1 MEVTQEERRELK
13 ESFDFNDSDSN
24 GKIDF
29 VEFLAMLE
37 KLEAGIDAAQAQF
50 GFEAIDTDG
59 DGMISFDE
67 FVEWWR
73 AT

>member
-1 MEVTQEERRELK
+1 VGVTQEERQQLREAF
-13 ESFDFNDSDSN
+13 EAGDSDGN

-29 VEFLAMLE
+29 VEFVAMLE
-37 KLEAGIDAAQAQF
+37 RLGADLDAAKAQF
-50 GFEAIDTDG
+50 GFEAVDTDG
-59 DGMISFDE
+59 DGMIDFDE

>member
-1 MEVTQEERRELK
+1 VEVTQEERRELK

-29 VEFLAMLE
+29 VEFVTMLE
-37 KLEAGIDAAQAQF
+37 KLEAGIDTAQAQF

-67 FVEWWR
+67 FVEWWH

>member
-1 MEVTQEERRELK
+1 MKVTQEEQRQLK
-13 ESFDFNDSDSN
+13 ATFDFNDSDSN

-29 VEFLAMLE
+29 VEFIAMLQG
-37 KLEAGIDAAQAQF
+37 LEAGIDAAQAQF
-50 GFEAIDTDG
+50 GFKAVDTDG

>member
-1 MEVTQEERRELK
+1 MGVTQEERRQLREA
-13 ESFDFNDSDSN
+13 FDAGDRDGN

-29 VEFLAMLE
+29 VEFVAMLE
-37 KLEAGIDAAQAQF
+37 QLGADLDAAKVQF
-50 GFEAIDTDG
+50 GFESVDTDG
-59 DGMISFDE
+59 DGMIDFDE

>member
-1 MEVTQEERRELK
+1 MKVTQEERREL
-13 ESFDFNDSDSN
+13 EEAFDLSDSDDN

-29 VEFLAMLE
+29 VEFVAMLE
-37 KLEAGIDAAQAQF
+37 RLEAGIDAAQAQI
-50 GFEAIDTDG
+50 GFEAVDTDG
-59 DGMISFDE
+59 DGTVSFDE